1 MIQKIRKWW
10 HDHGTKILG
19 YVVMGIGA
27 AGDCLSLIQAV
38 DPKHAAL
45 WSLVVGLG
53 GAIVRRGYTNTARA
67 ATLPPPDPGTVRP

>member
-1 MIQKIRKWW
+1 MIVKLKQWW
-10 HDHGTKILG
+10 QDHGTKILG
-19 YVVMGIGA
+19 YVVMAIGA

-53 GAIVRRGYTNTARA
+53 GAIVRRGYTNSARA
-67 ATLPPPDPGTVRP
+67 TV

>member
-1 MIQKIRKWW
+1 MIQKIRQWW

-53 GAIVRRGYTNTARA
+53 GAIVRRGYTNSARLT
-67 ATLPPPDPGTVRP
+67 TLPPPANEAAR